1 MKQHLIRHR
10 ALEATGANTSR
21 RLLEA
26 DEQSL
31 NERMDAV
38 ACAAREKFKGPAD
51 TYIWVPAVFDSYAII
66 AKGDELW
73 RVSYAMNAAGECEF
87 QDDAVAVVRKT
98 TYQPEPAEA
107 AEPAEMTEGLIFGP
121 IADEPVAVKEGEA
134 AQAPVMT
141 GKKWGVVIIQEGMSK
156 NRNRY
161 QRKAL
166 QTAAP
171 LYEGAKVYTDHKDR
185 GTYGRSIMDQAGFL
199 KGVAGALLGVRES
212 FGADGKAQGTFALV
226 GTLVVTKPAIRQEM
240 LEAWEEGAQD
250 FFGLSHD
257 AMCDSVL
264 TADTGGRAFYD
275 VQRIESV
282 QSVDL
287 VSNAA
292 AGGRVLR
299 LVASDSVPVTLERDA
314 AMLKKMME
322 AIQASGNA
330 ALKSKLEAL
339 GANPTEDQVMALF
352 SQIGTAQPVTEA
364 AAPAAATAAATPT
377 NVRQVSESE
386 WLGVRRDGISLFLE
400 NTVGG
405 TSLPDMVKDSL
416 RQKFTAVI
424 EAAQKAEQLPAR
436 ESITAEVA
444 SQVELFGKM
453 AEANIVLP
461 SAAGKTRVQSVE
473 SRREKIDHQLD
484 AFFGVKKEGERFVV
498 DPRPAL
504 MSFRNLYADI
514 TGDTRV
520 TGRMSECTRLT
531 ENLTSATFDQVLA
544 DAINRRMVADYAMQ
558 NQAAW
563 RGTIAEVVPAADFRT
578 QHRVRFGG
586 YGNLPTVTQGSPY
599 AALTSP
605 TDEEATYS
613 VSKRGGTEQLTIEM
627 IANDDV
633 GAVRRIPQKLARS
646 AAQTLYEF
654 VFDFLATNATIYDSV
669 ALIASGHSNIV
680 TTAMTTS
687 NIAALRL
694 KMKNQADMS
703 NSKRIGLKARY
714 LFVPNDLEELAFYLT
729 QADRA
734 VPDSSVTSTAAA
746 AAPNF
751 VRGQGIQPIVVD
763 YWTDANDY
771 HLTASVDQT
780 PMIEVA
786 FLGGR
791 EEPELFVQD
800 TPNQGSLF
808 TNDVITYKL
817 RHIYGGGVLD
827 YRGFAGGIVS

>member
-1 MKQHLIRHR
+1 MKQQLIRHR
-10 ALEATGANTSR
+10 ALEATGANASR
-21 RLLEA
+21 RILEA

-31 NERMDAV
+31 NDRMDAV
-38 ACAAREKFKGPAD
+38 GCAAREKFKGPD
-51 TYIWVPAVFDSYAII
+51 GCYVWVPAVFDTYAII
-66 AKGDELW
+66 AKGEDLW
-73 RVSYAMNAAGECEF
+73 RVSYTLDANGECVF
-87 QDDAVAVVRKT
+87 GDDAMEVVRKT
-98 TYQPEPAEA
+98 TYEPEKPEPAEL
-107 AEPAEMTEGLIFGP
+107 TEGAIFGP
-121 IADEPVAVKEGEA
+121 MADDAVPVKEGETA
-134 AQAPVMT
+134 AATPVMT

-156 NRNRY
+156 NRNKY

-166 QTAAP
+166 QAAAP
-171 LYEGAKVYTDHKDR
+171 LYEGAKVFIDHADR
-185 GTYGRSIMDQAGFL
+185 GTYGRSIKDQAGFL
-199 KGVAGALLGVRES
+199 KGVSGALLGVRES
-212 FGADGKAQGTFALV
+212 FAAGEKAQGTFALI

-240 LEAWEEGAQD
+240 IEAWDEGAQD

-299 LVASDSVPVTLERDA
+299 LVASDSVPATLEKDA

-322 AIQASGNA
+322 AILASGNA
-330 ALKSKLEAL
+330 SLKSKLEAF
-339 GANPTEDQVMALF
+339 GQNPTEDQVMGLY
-352 SQIGTAQPVTEA
+352 SQIGAAQAVTESA
-364 AAPAAATAAATPT
+364 PAAPAATTTTAPAA

-386 WLGVRRDGISLFLE
+386 WLGVKRDGIALFLE
-400 NTVGG
+400 NTIGG

-416 RQKFTAVI
+416 RKKFSAQI
-424 EAAQKAEQLPAR
+424 DAATTSDKLPSR
-436 ESITAEVA
+436 ESVTAEVT
-444 SQVELFGKM
+444 SQVELFGRM

-461 SAAGKTRVQSVE
+461 SAAGRTMVQSVE
-473 SRREKIDHQLD
+473 SRREKIDRQLD
-484 AFFGVKKEGERFVV
+484 AFFGVKKEGERFVI
-498 DPRPAL
+498 DRAPAM
-504 MSFRNLYADI
+504 MSFRNVYADI
-514 TGDTRV
+514 TGDVRV
-520 TGRMSECTRLT
+520 TGRTSECTRLT

-563 RGTIAEVVPAADFRT
+563 RGTIAEVVPASDFRT

-599 AALTSP
+599 TALTSP

-613 VSKRGGTEQLTIEM
+613 VAKRGGTEQLTIEM

-646 AAQTLYEF
+646 AGQTLYEF
-654 VFDFLATNATIYDSV
+654 AMDFMATNAVIYDSV
-669 ALIASGHSNIV
+669 ALIASGHANIV
-680 TTAMTTS
+680 SSALTTS

-694 KMKNQADMS
+694 KIKNQADMS

-763 YWTDANDY
+763 YWTDTNDY
-771 HLTASVDQT
+771 HLTASVDQA
-780 PMIEVA
+780 PMIEIA

-808 TNDVITYKL
+808 TNDVLTYKI
-817 RHIYGGGVLD
+817 RHIYGGAVLD
-827 YRGFAGGIVS
+827 YRGFAAGIV